1 MECKKIREWLLTDY
15 GDGELGPAES
25 AEVRK
30 HVESCTACRDFM
42 REVERR
48 VKTPFRGLK
57 IMEPDL
63 AVWLKIRGILEREG
77 VRSGAWRLAV
87 DRLVQPWLRPLP
99 VLRVAFAAAVVF
111 TVAALVRWPLSAV
124 EPAYAYVE
132 EQMTFLGDLGTGDPD
147 AGNGD
152 TGFYELPGEE
162 NVG

>member
-63 AVWLKIRGILEREG
+63 AVWLKIRGVLERESG
-77 VRSGAWRLAV
+77 RSDAWRRTI
-87 DRLVQPWLRPLP
+87 DRWVQPWLKPLP
-99 VLRVAFAAAVVF
+99 VLRVAFVAAVVF
-111 TVAALVRWPLSAV
+111 TVAALAKWPLSPV

-132 EQMTFLGDLGTGDPD
+132 EQMTFLGDLGTGDP
-147 AGNGD
+147 AVVNGD
-152 TGFYELPGEE
+152 TGFYELPEAE
-162 NVG
+162 NAG